1 MTDRMRLTDDLI
13 RVALTPPADG
23 ADIGLDAAVRAA
35 VDQTAQR
42 GYWWTPLARW
52 FGPLGPSREMRA
64 AGVLAALVALLLAVA
79 AIVGTVPRTPL
90 GDGSM
95 FHGGPGRTGE
105 MVGPGPVSGG
115 SILWS
120 VPITGP
126 LVNTMPAL
134 DGERLFVA
142 DGRGNVGVYVA
153 ATGAKGWAQTLP
165 RPATSPAI
173 ADGVLVL
180 GAGDGIHALDAET
193 GAERWYVKTEKA
205 VASAPAIV
213 AGQVFVGLPDGT
225 MAAIDLQ
232 SGAVRWRTPV
242 SGPISRAVSFGDG
255 LAFAGGEGGAFAA
268 VRVADGSVVWRVP
281 LGAGDLASSAFRD
294 GVVYTASGL
303 DSTASHVLFAL
314 DAATGSERWH
324 FESPGGDSLFVG
336 AVGPDLVYAVGLDG
350 YVYAV
355 RDGAM
360 IWSFDAE
367 APIGSVASLAGGL
380 LYVSVSDGRIAA
392 LDASTGAMRWE
403 VSVDG
408 DPGPTIAAQ
417 GRLYVGTSVGILAA
431 IAEATP

>member
-23 ADIGLDAAVRAA
+23 ADIGLDAAIRVA

-42 GYWWTPLARW
+42 RYWWTALSRW
-52 FGPLGPSREMRA
+52 FGPLGPSRELRA
-64 AGVLAALVALLLAVA
+64 AGALAALIALLLGVA
-79 AIVGTVPRTPL
+79 IIVGTRQPTRL

-126 LVNTMPAL
+126 LINTMPAL

-142 DGRGNVGVYVA
+142 DGRGNVGVYLT
-153 ATGAKGWAQTLP
+153 ATGATGWSQTLP

-173 ADGVLVL
+173 ADGVLVI
-180 GAGDGIHALDAET
+180 GAGDGVHALDAGT
-193 GAERWYVKTEKA
+193 GAERWYVETENP

-213 AGQVFVGLPDGT
+213 ASQVFVGLPDGT
-225 MAAIDLQ
+225 MTAIDLR
-232 SGAVRWRTPV
+232 SGVVRWRTPV
-242 SGPISRAVSFGDG
+242 SGPISRAASFGNG
-255 LAFAGGEGGAFAA
+255 LTFAGGEGGAFAA
-268 VRVADGSVVWRVP
+268 VRVADGSLVWRVS

-294 GVVYTASGL
+294 GVVYTASGV
-303 DSTASHVLFAL
+303 DSSAAHVLFAL
-314 DAATGSERWH
+314 DAATGTERWH
-324 FESPGGDSLFVG
+324 FASPGGGSLFVG
-336 AVGPDLVYAVGLDG
+336 AVGPDLMYAVGLDG
-350 YVYAV
+350 IVYAL
-355 RDGAM
+355 RDGAV
-360 IWSFDAE
+360 IWSFDAA
-367 APIGSVASLAGGL
+367 APIGSVASLTGGL
-380 LYVSVSDGRIAA
+380 LYVSISDGRIAA
-392 LDASTGAMRWE
+392 LDASTGARRWE
-403 VSVDG
+403 VSVAG